1 MYDYAEDFPSYM
13 YIYETVCDICKQQCS
28 IIDEGAD
35 LLLSSVFCA
44 LPLLKEVSLY
54 FCETLA
60 FDHGPLNRDARKDEP
75 YQYHLE
81 AVTNAIHNAR
91 RRGVAIHSIGLYA
104 LDFPDIH
111 TGEEPSM
118 AIVLKSLRRLLK
130 DMIVLRLRG
139 RECIFKLLSHGAL
152 GIHQLEM
159 CGMQVADT
167 TLKDFLQ
174 ANEETR
180 NMEEAYRTF
189 IRVSFE
195 DEEQRSKPSVCWGLW
210 KEGRGTDEAHQRGG
224 KLQAVEYVKTSQPAE
239 GDDKRTRT
247 ELESSSHS
255 KGVKGISVRLCAKT
269 TQLSGGDGPV
279 ANGEAKADV
288 CFCKVKLFR
297 DHGAERKLSN
307 DAAHIK
313 KNGTTTVGHPTA
325 NPAAVVPAPPW

>member
-1 MYDYAEDFPSYM
+1 MAKEMYDYAEDFPSYM

-44 LPLLKEVSLY
+44 LLLLKEVSLY

-174 ANEETR
+174 ANEETVR
-180 NMEEAYRTF
+180 SISFHKVGIYAANSQPRSSHLTTSSTLCSMLGVPASTSYRK
-189 IRVSFE
+189 
-195 DEEQRSKPSVCWGLW
+195 DDCACLPWW
-210 KEGRGTDEAHQRGG
+210 KERSRLVIGILTDDR
-224 KLQAVEYVKTSQPAE
+224 P
-239 GDDKRTRT
+239 
-247 ELESSSHS
+247 
-255 KGVKGISVRLCAKT
+255 
-269 TQLSGGDGPV
+269 QLSGTL
-279 ANGEAKADV
+279 AK
-288 CFCKVKLFR
+288 
-297 DHGAERKLSN
+297 RKL
-307 DAAHIK
+307 DEL
-313 KNGTTTVGHPTA
+313 
-325 NPAAVVPAPPW
+325 